1 MGTFDTEL
9 VEEFFQA
16 FARSAAAT
24 LHVKQLS
31 GTNAHHI
38 IEGAFKSFGRSLR
51 AATRIDP
58 DLGEEIPSTKGT
70 L

>member
-1 MGTFDTEL
+1 MKYLQHF
-9 VEEFFQA
+9 V
-16 FARSAAAT
+16 RNMNIT

-38 IEGAFKSFGRSLR
+38 IEGVFKCLAR
-51 AATRIDP
+51 ALKEAVEIDEK
-58 DLGEEIPSTKGT
+58 LGDKVPSTKGV

>member
-1 MGTFDTEL
+1 MNI
-9 VEEFFQA
+9 
-16 FARSAAAT
+16 T

-38 IEGAFKSFGRSLR
+38 IEAVFKCLAR
-51 AATRIDP
+51 ALKEAVEIDEK
-58 DLGEEIPSTKGT
+58 LGDKVPSTKGV